1 MKEKVVDFDLSKL
14 TFKELV
20 KVYEEIVEFLDYIE
34 ETKTINI
41 GDVLNG

>member
-20 KVYEEIVEFLDYIE
+20 KVYEVIEEFLVYVE
-34 ETKTINI
+34 ETKKENI
-41 GDVLNG
+41 GDELDG